1 MAILKHYQ
9 SHVTENFIQLTINTL
24 ETMTQLWS
32 NKCYAE
38 ATLELP
44 NFKLTDVQCSSNDD
58 FIKMMTEELSQIE
71 AKDIY
76 DFFTE

>member
-1 MAILKHYQ
+1 
-9 SHVTENFIQLTINTL
+9 
-24 ETMTQLWS
+24 MTKLWS

-44 NFKLTDVQCSSNDD
+44 NFELRDVECSSNDD
-58 FIKMMTEELSQIE
+58 FTKMMTEELSQIE

-76 DFFTE
+76 DWFNDAHLEDNDRMQDECWH